1 MPRERGATQLCVR
14 YLRKNARVSFRVR
27 ITPSLIVQKPVYEMA
42 RTAMT
47 LCRGLYYIEYIVTL
61 EDHPALAL
69 QERTGH
75 LGNFT
80 TLNQAVPLGWA
91 LRCLAEL
98 DEGTTLQGVALGE
111 LHHVACTAGGGERS
125 AVGAR
130 RLGCLTRGCELFL
143 LRRRSALGG
152 VGENRHGAWAGGI

>member
-27 ITPSLIVQKPVYEMA
+27 ITPSLIVQKPVYEMT

-47 LCRGLYYIEYIVTL
+47 LFRGLYYIEYIVTL

-91 LRCLAEL
+91 LGRLAEL
-98 DEGTTLQGVALGE
+98 DEGAALQGVALRE
-111 LHHVACTAGGGERS
+111 LHHVACTASGGQWGTVRAGS
-125 AVGAR
+125 F
-130 RLGCLTRGCELFL
+130 GCLTRRRELLL
-143 LRRRSALGG
+143 LRSGSALG
-152 VGENRHGAWAGGI
+152 